1 MSGPEHRPAPDHE
14 PASTHRSA
22 EPVEFQVE
30 PHDHVEDL
38 VGDPLHAD
46 LRLLVAGNQFMAMP
60 DLVAGFIAGRDPTPT
75 VFYETLPPGILV
87 QQLRRGSLRM
97 GTLLLPFTADVI
109 AASPAVLAELHS
121 DGLTDVA
128 RPYAS
133 NGLSLLVQQGN
144 PKDVTDWRDL
154 ARPGV
159 RVAFPDPRT
168 EGIGQLAITALET
181 LGGTGLRDAV
191 LDEAVRRGDVR
202 LTAIHHRQG
211 PRWLLD
217 DDTDIAVVWQ
227 TEALHHLHLGRPLAE
242 VALAAPANP
251 TGHYA
256 AAVVTDAPHHD
267 LAVSLVEHLVGPDG
281 QRALRRHGFSPPG

>member
-1 MSGPEHRPAPDHE
+1 MSAPERQPAPDRE
-14 PASTHRSA
+14 PASTRRSA

-60 DLVAGFIAGRDPTPT
+60 DLVAGFIAGRDPAPT

-109 AASPAVLAELHS
+109 AASPAALAELHS

-133 NGLSLLVQQGN
+133 NGLSLLVQDGN
-144 PKDVTDWRDL
+144 PKDVIGWRDL

-159 RVAFPDPRT
+159 RVAFPNPKT
-168 EGIGQLAITALET
+168 EGIGQLAIISLET
-181 LGGTGLRDAV
+181 LGGTDLRGAV
-191 LDEAVRRGDVR
+191 LDDAVRRGDVR

-217 DDTDIAVVWQ
+217 DDTDVAVVWQ
-227 TEALHHLHLGRPLAE
+227 TEALHHLARGFPLTE
-242 VALAAPANP
+242 VTLTPEHNP
-251 TGHYA
+251 VGHYA
-256 AAVVTDAPHHD
+256 VAVVTDAPHAEAAH
-267 LAVSLVEHLVGPDG
+267 SFVEHLVGPEG
-281 QRALRRHGFSPPG
+281 QHVLRRHGFHTPH